1 MLRIAFLILIINQ
14 TFAWDIDPM
23 RVSKAN
29 KAKEQAS
36 VAFVMK
42 NYDLAISKYK
52 YLLDTLKISDQ
63 KAQLNL
69 AHCYMR
75 KADYTNAL
83 NYYTTATKL
92 QDRQLRS
99 IAFQQLGILA
109 SEKENKEEAIANFK
123 NALIN
128 NPANKQARFNYELM
142 VKNKKKETPKSDD
155 KKDRD
160 KEEKKNKEQEKKEE
174 EKKKEE
180 QKKEDQ
186 KKKEEQDKKDQEKKE
201 NKDDK
206 KEGDKDDQ
214 NKDGK
219 KDDKSGKDDLKQK
232 EKEDDKGKPDEKN
245 KDGKPDDKKED
256 DKKPGE
262 KKDGKG
268 DKGKENKP
276 DENGQKKD
284 NVEKPSEKG
293 EQKKNTQT
301 EANKP
306 NKEQLQKM
314 NMTEQQAKAI
324 LNAMRQGEAQY
335 IQEMKRVSTKPNSG
349 GNKKDW

>member
-1 MLRIAFLILIINQ
+1 MMLRIAFFILVINQ
-14 TFAWDIDPM
+14 TFAWDFDPM
-23 RVSKAN
+23 RISKAN

-36 VAFVMK
+36 EAFAKK
-42 NYDLAISKYK
+42 NYDVAISRYK
-52 YLLDTLKISDQ
+52 YLLDTLKVKDE

-75 KADYTNAL
+75 KADYTNAQ
-83 NYYTTATKL
+83 NYYTSATRL
-92 QDRQLRS
+92 TDSQLRS
-99 IAFQQLGILA
+99 VAFQQLGILA
-109 SEKENKEEAIANFK
+109 SEKENKEDAIANFK
-123 NALIN
+123 NALRS
-128 NPANKQARFNYELM
+128 NPANEQARFNYELM
-142 VKNKKKETPKSDD
+142 VKNKKQESPKSDD

-160 KEEKKNKEQEKKEE
+160 KEEKKNKDE
-174 EKKKEE
+174 EKKKDD
-180 QKKEDQ
+180 QKKDDQ
-186 KKKEEQDKKDQEKKE
+186 KKKDEQDKKDQQNKE

-206 KEGDKDDQ
+206 KGGDKDDQ

-219 KDDKSGKDDLKQK
+219 KDDKNGKDDLKQK
-232 EKEDDKGKPDEKN
+232 PKEDDKGKPDDKN

-256 DKKPGE
+256 EKKPGE
-262 KKDGKG
+262 KKEGEG
-268 DKGKENKP
+268 NKGKENKP
-276 DENGQKKD
+276 DEKGEKKD

-293 EQKKNTQT
+293 EQQKKAQ
-301 EANKP
+301 EQANRP

-335 IQEMKRVSTKPNSG
+335 IQEMKRTSAKPNPS